1 MTRSMQTA
9 IRQVIF
15 FLLVLVFLV
24 HETRCS
30 PPPDP
35 VMCFSGNSNN
45 CTVINAYGAF
55 PDRATCRAC
64 MAVYPS
70 SEEELIKAVAM
81 ATQRKTKM
89 KVATKY
95 SHSIPKLA
103 CPGGEEG
110 LIISTR
116 NLNRVLSVNFTS
128 MTMTVESG
136 MLLRDIIAA
145 AADAGLALP
154 NAPYWWGLTVGGMLA
169 AGSHGS
175 TLIGKG
181 SAVHEYV
188 VDTTLPIDLGSGTE
202 LMGDSTTV
210 ETSATATPSAQAEST
225 NEGRTR
231 IRQQP
236 YWMKDYVTG
245 HLARVSAH
253 SKLRKLV
260 TLPNSGVT
268 VVALRVV
275 TPASGDKGF
284 ARVRSLEVG
293 DREFDAVRVS
303 LGVLGVVSQVTLK
316 LDPIF
321 KRSITY
327 IESNDS
333 DLAVNIVDFGKQ
345 YEFAHIYWFPGH
357 KKAAYSVDF
366 RVPTNTTGD
375 GSIDLFESRPTPV
388 LDLVASRLEEE
399 AWEATNNTEA
409 KCNNS
414 GILINTLSTA
424 GYGLTNNGT
433 VFTGYPV
440 IGFQNKLQS
449 SGSCLDSNEDN
460 LTTVCSWD
468 PRVRG
473 SFFQQSTFTIA
484 LSKVKDFI
492 LDVQK
497 LRDIRPSALCGLDLY
512 GGILIRYVKGSTAFM
527 GEQEDSVD
535 FDITYYRSYDPM
547 SPKLDEDFIE
557 EIEQMGLFKYGGLPH
572 WGKDRNL
579 AYDGVAKKYAKIG
592 EFLKVKEAFDPHGL
606 FSSEWSDQVLGIQ
619 GRRTSIVR
627 DGCALEGLCV
637 CSEDSHCSPAN
648 GYFCRPGKVYTDARV
663 CSKVELFIDI

>member
-1 MTRSMQTA
+1 MITRSMQTA
-9 IRQVIF
+9 TRQVIF
-15 FLLVLVFLV
+15 FFLVLVFLV
-24 HETRCS
+24 NETRCS
-30 PPPDP
+30 PPEDP
-35 VMCFSGNSNN
+35 VKCFSCNSNN

-55 PDRATCRAC
+55 PDRATCHAA

-70 SEEELIKAVAM
+70 SEAELIKAVAM
-81 ATQRKTKM
+81 ATKRKTKI

-136 MLLRDIIAA
+136 MLLKDIIAA

-154 NAPYWWGLTVGGMLA
+154 NAPYFWGLTVGGMLA
-169 AGSHGS
+169 TGAHGS

-188 VDTTLPIDLGSGTE
+188 V
-202 LMGDSTTV
+202 
-210 ETSATATPSAQAEST
+210 
-225 NEGRTR
+225 
-231 IRQQP
+231 
-236 YWMKDYVTG
+236 
-245 HLARVSAH
+245 
-253 SKLRKLV
+253 
-260 TLPNSGVT
+260 
-268 VVALRVV
+268 ALRIV
-275 TPASGDKGF
+275 TPASGHKGF

-327 IESNDS
+327 IESDDS
-333 DLAVNIVDFGKQ
+333 DLAFNVVDFGKQ
-345 YEFAHIYWFPGH
+345 YEFADITWFPGH

-366 RVPTNTTGD
+366 RVPTNATGD

-388 LDLVASRLEEE
+388 LDAVASRLQEE
-399 AWEATNNTEA
+399 AWEATNNNEA

-414 GILINTLSTA
+414 EIIISTLSAA

-449 SGSCLDSNEDN
+449 SGSCLNSNEDN

-473 SFFQQSTFTIA
+473 SFIQQTTFTIA

-492 LDVQK
+492 LDFQK
-497 LRDIRPSALCGLDLY
+497 LRDMNPNALCGLDLY
-512 GGILIRYVKGSTAFM
+512 GGILIRYVKGSTAFL
-527 GEQEDSVD
+527 GEQEDAVD
-535 FDITYYRSYDPM
+535 FDMTYYRSHDPK
-547 SPKLDEDFIE
+547 SPRLHEDFLE

-592 EFLKVKEAFDPHGL
+592 EFLKVKKAFDPDGL

-663 CSKVELFIDI
+663 CSKVKSFSLSLSDQTSYKDS

>member
-1 MTRSMQTA
+1 
-9 IRQVIF
+9 
-15 FLLVLVFLV
+15 
-24 HETRCS
+24 
-30 PPPDP
+30 
-35 VMCFSGNSNN
+35 
-45 CTVINAYGAF
+45 
-55 PDRATCRAC
+55 

-70 SEEELIKAVAM
+70 SEAELIKAVAM
-81 ATQRKTKM
+81 ATKRKTKI

-136 MLLRDIIAA
+136 MLLKDIIAA

-169 AGSHGS
+169 TGAHGS

-181 SAVHEYV
+181 SAVHEY
-188 VDTTLPIDLGSGTE
+188 
-202 LMGDSTTV
+202 
-210 ETSATATPSAQAEST
+210 
-225 NEGRTR
+225 
-231 IRQQP
+231 
-236 YWMKDYVTG
+236 
-245 HLARVSAH
+245 
-253 SKLRKLV
+253 
-260 TLPNSGVT
+260 

-293 DREFDAVRVS
+293 DPEFDAVRVS
-303 LGVLGVVSQVTLK
+303 LGVLGVISQVTLK
-316 LDPIF
+316 LEPMF

-327 IESNDS
+327 VESDDS
-333 DLAVNIVDFGKQ
+333 DIAVKVVDFGKQ
-345 YEFAHIYWFPGH
+345 YEFADITWFPGH
-357 KKAAYSVDF
+357 KKAVYRVDF
-366 RVPTNTTGD
+366 RVPSNETGD
-375 GSIDLFESRPTPV
+375 GLYDIIAFRSTAALT
-388 LDLVASRLEEE
+388 LQMNRLTEETL
-399 AWEATNNTEA
+399 EATNNA
-409 KCNNS
+409 DGKCINS
-414 GILINTLSTA
+414 GSMISTLSTS
-424 GYGLTNNGT
+424 GYGLTNNGI

-460 LTTVCSWD
+460 LTTTCLWD

-473 SFFQQSTFTIA
+473 SFFQQTTFTIA

-497 LRDIRPSALCGLDLY
+497 LRDMRPNALCGLELY
-512 GGILIRYVKGSTAFM
+512 NGILMRYVRGSTAFL

-535 FDITYYRSYDPM
+535 IDYIYYRSHDPM
-547 SPKLDEDFIE
+547 SPRLDEDVLE

-572 WGKDRNL
+572 WGKNRNL
-579 AYDGVAKKYAKIG
+579 AFDGVAKKYAKIG
-592 EFLKVKEAFDPHGL
+592 ELLKVKEAFDPDGL
-606 FSSEWSDQVLGIQ
+606 FSSEWSDAVLGIQ
-619 GRRTSIVR
+619 GKRTSVVR
-627 DGCALEGLCV
+627 EGCALEGLCV

-663 CSKVELFIDI
+663 CSKVN